1 MDATPMTQKHEP
13 LSPDFTPQRRHARVP
28 FEVEVNV
35 ESDHNF
41 YTGFTQNIS
50 EGGLFISTNK
60 LLPMGAKIAFS
71 FRFDPKVEPLSVYG
85 VVRWLRESSPL
96 TDDAP
101 PGMGCAVR
109 RPARWD
115 GREDQPVHPA
125 PPRHDLLRR
134 LSRPGRGREVP
145 VQETLDA
152 QVDLGGLLHR

>member
-1 MDATPMTQKHEP
+1 MNATAMTQKHEP

-50 EGGLFISTNK
+50 EGGLFIATTK
-60 LLPMGAKIAFS
+60 LLPMGAKVAFA

-101 PGMGCAVR
+101 PGMG
-109 RPARWD
+109 
-115 GREDQPVHPA
+115 
-125 PPRHDLLRR
+125 
-134 LSRPGRGREVP
+134 
-145 VQETLDA
+145 VQF
-152 QVDLGGLLHR
+152 VDLPPATVEKINNFIRRHRDTIFYDD